1 MSEPQDTNEAAGGG
15 SDSTAVLATRIVKD
29 FTRWEP
35 NVTVAVWGRGKAT
48 AGKSDCPMDAPP
60 GAKYKGDCQDCE
72 MFMGVRFRENHG
84 AVYWG
89 DRFKAC
95 CWAKV
100 ANEPSSLA
108 R

>member
-1 MSEPQDTNEAAGGG
+1 M
-15 SDSTAVLATRIVKD
+15 LMKD
-29 FTRWEP
+29 FDRWEP
-35 NVTVAVWGRGKAT
+35 NIEVSVWGRGKAT
-48 AGKSDCPMDAPP
+48 ADKGDCPLDAPP

-72 MFMGVRFRENHG
+72 MFMGIRFPENMRE
-84 AVYWG
+84 APTWG

-100 ANEPSSLA
+100 AVI